1 MYKYIVVKHF
11 KKQLKPYAKK
21 FINIISD
28 VKRELIWF
36 DKNRAV
42 DLGNHI
48 YKIRLSTVKL
58 KRGKSKSFRL
68 IIYIFESDY
77 LITPIAIYIKNKQK
91 NIKPKEIKYHLNR
104 VFINLKKI

>member
-1 MYKYIVVKHF
+1 MYSYIIVKHF

-21 FINIISD
+21 FITIISD

-42 DLGNHI
+42 DLGKHI
-48 YKIRLSTVKL
+48 FKIRLSTIKL

-68 IIYIFESDY
+68 IVYIFENDY
-77 LITPIAIYIKNKQK
+77 IITPIAIYIKNKQK
-91 NIKPKEIKYHLNR
+91 NIRPKEIKYHL
-104 VFINLKKI
+104 KKVIGELEKL